1 MRTRK
6 SGACCRDESKIVRC
20 AVTAL
25 EKMRDYLFETST
37 CQDVGNSNTPLNYGC
52 VTDCNKYLTQECPI
66 RGTGMPPNV
75 SNI

>member
-1 MRTRK
+1 M
-6 SGACCRDESKIVRC
+6 VRC

-25 EKMRDYLFETST
+25 EKMRDYLFETSV
-37 CQDVGNSNTPLNYGC
+37 CQDAENSSTPGDYGC
-52 VTDCNKYLTQECPI
+52 VTGCNKYTTQECPF